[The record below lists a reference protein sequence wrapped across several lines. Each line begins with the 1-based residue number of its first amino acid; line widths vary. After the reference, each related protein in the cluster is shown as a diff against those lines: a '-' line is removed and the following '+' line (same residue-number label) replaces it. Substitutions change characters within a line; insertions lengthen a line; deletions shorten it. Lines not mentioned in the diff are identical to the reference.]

1 MLRNAYFKSIRDLRR
16 PIVWWSLGLF
26 LYAFVIVLF
35 YPSFQDIPDL
45 NEILGDEDSIVRAFI
60 GNVEDLASPEGF
72 LTAEMLSFMFPLLF
86 IVFTLWLGTSL
97 LVGEE
102 RRGSLEVLLSH
113 PVRRTTMLL
122 QKFAAIVT
130 GTAALAVVVF
140 VGTLVG
146 IVIVD
151 MDISLLNVIQAYISL
166 ALLGVAFGALALF
179 VGAWTGKPSTTVG
192 VGGAVGIVGYV
203 ANTFGPIVD
212 GLEWSQYL
220 SPMYYFIGGDPMANG
235 LNIAHA
241 IVLVGASTV
250 LVGRQPTSSRGE
262 TLRCEGCWSFD
273 LPPVRLPL
281 LKPPPP
287 SCPREW
293 RLFHSGE
300 SRNPECHDLAMS
312 RVVLHRHLN
321 ARLRMRGPIISPNL
335 HTTVGATLVV
345 AGPVLPAHPPL
356 VLANGDL

>member
-1 MLRNAYFKSIRDLRR
+1 MLRNAYFKSIRDLRS

-26 LYAFVIVLF
+26 LYAFAIVLF

-72 LTAEMLSFMFPLLF
+72 LTAEMLSFTLPLLF

-97 LVGEE
+97 LAGEE

-140 VGTLVG
+140 IGTLVG

-151 MDISLLNVIQAYISL
+151 MDISLLNVIQAYIGL
-166 ALLGVAFGALALF
+166 ALLGVTFGALALF

-192 VGGAVGIVGYV
+192 AGGAVGIIGYV

-220 SPMYYFIGGDPMANG
+220 SPIYYFIGGDPMANG
-235 LNIAHA
+235 LNIAHVG
-241 IVLVGASTV
+241 VLVGASAV
-250 LVGRQPTSSRGE
+250 LVGAAAY
-262 TLRCEGCWSFD
+262 
-273 LPPVRLPL
+273 
-281 LKPPPP
+281 
-287 SCPREW
+287 
-293 RLFHSGE
+293 LFE
-300 SRNPECHDLAMS
+300 RRDLA
-312 RVVLHRHLN
+312 V
-321 ARLRMRGPIISPNL
+321 
-335 HTTVGATLVV
+335 
-345 AGPVLPAHPPL
+345 
-356 VLANGDL
+356 